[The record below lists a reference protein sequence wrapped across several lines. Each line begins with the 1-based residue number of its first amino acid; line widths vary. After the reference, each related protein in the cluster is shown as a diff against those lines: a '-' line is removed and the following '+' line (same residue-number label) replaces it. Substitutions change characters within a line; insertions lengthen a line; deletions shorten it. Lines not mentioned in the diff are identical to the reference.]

1 MLLNAQVYSPLRS
14 CSLLPSVG
22 GDVGKLELPFIT
34 GGNVIGMATLK
45 NSLVSFFLF
54 FFFILSQFR
63 RQESEIR
70 VSVGL
75 ALKEDPLHP
84 LLPVSGGYGQFL
96 TFFSYGCITP
106 VSPLVFTWPCSLCLC
121 VSFSQFGSFLKFK
134 HKFIIR
140 PSNYTS
146 THHPNEMKT
155 QVNTETCLQML
166 IIASVIITPDW
177 NIQIAIGW

>member
-1 MLLNAQVYSPLRS
+1 MFLTSKCRWR
-14 CSLLPSVG
+14 C
-22 GDVGKLELPFIT
+22 GKPGTSIHYWWECNRYGHFEKQLGE
-34 GGNVIGMATLK
+34 
-45 NSLVSFFLF
+45 FL

-140 PSNYTS
+140 PGNYTS
-146 THHPNEMKT
+146 THHLNEMKT